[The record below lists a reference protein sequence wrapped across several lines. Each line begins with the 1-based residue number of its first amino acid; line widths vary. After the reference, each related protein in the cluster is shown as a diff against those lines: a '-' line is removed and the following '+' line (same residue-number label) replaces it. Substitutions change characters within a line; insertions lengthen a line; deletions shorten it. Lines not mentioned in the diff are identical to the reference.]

1 VRFGLKFKIGFL
13 VSLLIIILLAVVGWF
28 AWQRVESALQQ
39 EINAKG
45 VALARSLASNVA
57 EMLPSMAV
65 SIDDTDISPQSPLPS
80 TDTADVTLP
89 PFTNDAASMD
99 YAPLVYDHTRNTLNE
114 ASVLYAVVVYKDG
127 RVFAQAESSNPSQH
141 EADSE
146 PKGIVTSPGSE
157 KFKPY
162 EGTELLPPN
171 LPTGQNYVSVPI
183 RWQSIP
189 AVDVAVPIELRSAN
203 GASTRIGEVHVG
215 ISRLAAEKAASD
227 LLTVMLIITAVGL
240 AAGITG
246 SILIGLMLTRSID
259 RLVVGVEHIGAGDFD
274 VQIPVRSRDEIGK
287 LTERVNR
294 MARDLKDKEFIKD
307 AFRRYVSHQ
316 VADQIF
322 QNPEEYQKTLK
333 GERRNVAI
341 LFADIRGFSTISEQ
355 KRPEEVVELLN
366 DYLSDM
372 TDVIFKFG
380 GTLDKFLG
388 DGVMAIYGAPIAQ
401 ADAVQRA
408 VQTALEMRQ
417 KLSRMNQ
424 ERAQAGQNLISVG
437 IGINYGEAIVGNI
450 GSKQRMDYTVIGDNV
465 NVASRIQTL
474 AEKGS
479 VLISQAA
486 YDQIKD
492 LVEVRHLGELALKGK
507 TQLVVVYEVMRML

>member
-1 VRFGLKFKIGFL
+1 MRFGLKFKIGFL
-13 VSLLIIILLAVVGWF
+13 VSLLIIVLLAVVGWF
-28 AWQRVESALQQ
+28 AWQRVETALRQ

-45 VALARSLASNVA
+45 VALARSLASNVS
-57 EMLPSMAV
+57 EMLPAMAV
-65 SIDDTDISPQSPLPS
+65 SSLSGIPDTVSPANPGSDKL
-80 TDTADVTLP
+80 L
-89 PFTNDAASMD
+89 SMD

-127 RVFAQAESSNPSQH
+127 RVFAQAESANPNQPEASQ
-141 EADSE
+141 E
-146 PKGIVTSPGSE
+146 PKGIVTTPGSA
-157 KFKPY
+157 KYTPY
-162 EGTELLPPN
+162 AGTELLPQN
-171 LPTGQNYVSVPI
+171 LPTGQSYVSIPTK
-183 RWQSIP
+183 WQDIP
-189 AVDVAVPIELRSAN
+189 TVDVAVPIELRSAS

-215 ISRLAAEKAASD
+215 ISNRATEQATGY
-227 LLTVMLIITAVGL
+227 LLTVILVIAAVGI

-246 SILIGLMLTRSID
+246 SMLLGLMLTRSID
-259 RLVVGVEHIGAGDFD
+259 RLVVGVERIGAGDFD
-274 VQIPVRSRDEIGK
+274 VQIPVHSHDEIGK

-294 MARDLKDKEFIKD
+294 MAKDLKDKEFIKD

-333 GERRNVAI
+333 GERRKVAI

-372 TDVIFKFG
+372 TDVIFKYG

-401 ADAVQRA
+401 VDAVTRA

-417 KLSRMNQ
+417 KLSQMNQ
-424 ERAQAGQNLISVG
+424 VRASAGESLISVG

-465 NVASRIQTL
+465 NVASRLQTL
-474 AEKGS
+474 AAKGS

-507 TQLVVVYEVMRML
+507 TQLVVVYEVMRLL